1 MRELLRDAWWV
12 ARKDLLLELRARTA
26 LISSF
31 VFAALVLVIFNF
43 ARDPTAVPTSVLAPS
58 ILWVTF
64 TFAAM
69 LGLSRGFEVEVH
81 TRAIDALV
89 LSPIDRS
96 SIYLGKFLSNL
107 AFVALIEAV
116 TLPLFGLFF
125 NVNIVEPLL
134 PLMGVTLLAT
144 VAFVA
149 VGTLFSAM
157 TVRTRF
163 AQLMLPVLLLPFTV
177 PPVTSAVQMTQH
189 IFSGRPLSE
198 AIGWVRLLA
207 AYDVAFI
214 VLGILLFEATL
225 DE

>member
-1 MRELLRDAWWV
+1 MREILVQAWAI

-26 LISSF
+26 VLSSF

-69 LGLSRGFEVEVH
+69 LGMNRGFEVEIH
-81 TRAIDALV
+81 TRAIDGLV

-96 SIYLGKFLSNL
+96 SIYFGKFLSNF
-107 AFVALIEAV
+107 AFVTLVQAV

-125 NVNIVEPLL
+125 NVNILDPLL
-134 PLMGVTLLAT
+134 PLIGVMVLAG

-163 AQLMLPVLLLPFTV
+163 AQLMLPVLLLPFAV
-177 PPVTSAVQMTQH
+177 PPITAAVQMTQH
-189 IFSGRPLSE
+189 IFSGHPLSE

-207 AYDVAFI
+207 AYDVAFL
-214 VLGILLFEATL
+214 VLGMLLFEATL